1 MLTRRGS
8 AALTTLL
15 SKRADVSRQGLAS
28 AWSPSFGGQSAS
40 SSQALVWSA
49 LQLLPLR
56 VRPSCGLHCIRCIR
70 ARPSCGLHRIAIQQC
85 TVACLRMYRLHG
97 GAEWRLVQEMAVCA
111 AAAAGRLLL
120 PPPPPQAPPSWAS
133 AQTLAVF
140 FAHSGRYAPLPV
152 RALACFAI
160 AASRHCPAI
169 PSTENTANKHN
180 KRQNNKQEAEQ
191 QATKRLEQST
201 KHHHQTANTQRQK
214 ACPTIGHAEV
224 SME

>member
-28 AWSPSFGGQSAS
+28 AWSPSFGGQSAI

-70 ARPSCGLHRIAIQQC
+70 VRPSCGLHRIASQQC

-97 GAEWRLVQEMAVCA
+97 GAEWRLVQKMAV
-111 AAAAGRLLL
+111 L
-120 PPPPPQAPPSWAS
+120 PPPLPAACCCRHRHRRRRS
-133 AQTLAVF
+133 
-140 FAHSGRYAPLPV
+140 SGPV
-152 RALACFAI
+152 R
-160 AASRHCPAI
+160 RHCGFSRIAVAMRRCQCAHWHA
-169 PSTENTANKHN
+169 SQSQRADTALRFHPQK
-180 KRQNNKQEAEQ
+180 KRPHGFACYLH
-191 QATKRLEQST
+191 TKRHLLNRWAVYHIVLLATFMQNMHLVISG
-201 KHHHQTANTQRQK
+201 Q
-214 ACPTIGHAEV
+214 
-224 SME
+224 